1 MQLPYTKNCFVCG
14 AHNPHGLGLRFR
26 QVGDEVHSDFT
37 PAAHHAGFRDI
48 VHGGILST
56 ALDEAMFWAAA
67 CRMKRFCLAAELYVR
82 FIRKVAVGQK
92 MLLVARFEIDRRRIW
107 ESSAELRDAAGNVYV
122 ADTNHDR
129 VQKFDANGTF
139 LTAWGKLGEDEWP
152 VRWAWRGGRGRVGRC
167 LRRRHLQPPYPKVQ
181 HNRRLPQ
188 RLGHGGVWQWPV
200 LSPIWRGDG
209 HRGKRLCRGHEQ
221 QSHPKV

>member
-122 ADTNHDR
+122 GASCKQMPVDGPFMQHAAGDFLPDPVT
-129 VQKFDANGTF
+129 DAA
-139 LTAWGKLGEDEWP
+139 LKLFTDA
-152 VRWAWRGGRGRVGRC
+152 VRPAR
-167 LRRRHLQPPYPKVQ
+167 
-181 HNRRLPQ
+181 
-188 RLGHGGVWQWPV
+188 
-200 LSPIWRGDG
+200 
-209 HRGKRLCRGHEQ
+209 
-221 QSHPKV
+221 